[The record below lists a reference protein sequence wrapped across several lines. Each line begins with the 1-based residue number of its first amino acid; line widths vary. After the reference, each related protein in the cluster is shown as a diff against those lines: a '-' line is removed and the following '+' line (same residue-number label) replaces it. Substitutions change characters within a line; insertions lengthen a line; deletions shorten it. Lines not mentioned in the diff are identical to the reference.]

1 MPLTGMFRVLIMD
14 VYKRREFARWQAREC
29 LPDHL
34 LCRAVAEMQS
44 GLVDASLGG
53 LLFKKRIAGLC
64 SGKRGGYRTLLSA
77 RIGDRYVFLHGFAK
91 SDLANVTPDEQKAL
105 QFTGKVFLELSP
117 HALAK
122 ALGCGVLMEVYCDQQ
137 TH

>member
-1 MPLTGMFRVLIMD
+1 MPFTGMFRVLIMD

-29 LPDHL
+29 VPDHL

-91 SDLANVTPDEQKAL
+91 SDLANVTPAEQKAL

-117 HALAK
+117 RALAK
-122 ALGCGVLMEVYCDQQ
+122 ALGCGVLMEVHCDQQ

>member
-1 MPLTGMFRVLIMD
+1 MD

-34 LCRAVAEMQS
+34 LCRAVLEMHS

-91 SDLANVTPDEQKAL
+91 SDQANVTSAEQKAL

-117 HALAK
+117 RALAK
-122 ALGCGVLMEVYCDQQ
+122 ALGCGVLMEVHCDQQ